1 MKYCK
6 IASNLLIT
14 SERFDSTFYF
24 LNNFKYNGNGDI
36 FSKEYILVTT
46 LSNLLPLTHGRVTD
60 SQPIHP
66 SQLLM
71 NPVYPSIPSQMY
83 PSQSESILTL

>member
-1 MKYCK
+1 M
-6 IASNLLIT
+6 IIRFT
-14 SERFDSTFYF
+14 SSTI
-24 LNNFKYNGNGDI
+24 LNIMEIYI

-46 LSNLLPLTHGRVTD
+46 LSNLLPLKHGRVTD

-66 SQLLM
+66 SPLLM

-83 PSQSESILTL
+83 PSQSESILAL